1 MSFSLIPRRIFP
13 SVAFVRQISEGFK
26 KHKPQVYEEYLDS
39 LINPP
44 VEKGKKYDDP
54 DRVDPRTG
62 ILTSYYNW
70 NHDVELSAFSHRIGY
85 SPQKLPSLLRAVTA
99 WRYQPLE
106 ISEDNCNG
114 RLSVIG
120 RSVVIM
126 SVREFLYF
134 TYPNMP
140 DESMLK
146 VDLALTGSES
156 LAKVCDRL
164 GLADIILTRPVRPE
178 EKRSSLEA
186 EDILSDALTAVVGA
200 IYFDQGALAARKF
213 VRNFI
218 LPQLSQNEINDVVRL
233 ENPKE
238 LLEFMLKHQNRGP
251 PEARLLKESG
261 RLTHFPTF
269 VVGIF
274 SDKKIVG
281 EGVGTSLNRA
291 EKEAMNA
298 AIMSHIMREIK
309 NPRFP
314 SYDTT
319 NKVDKSKNTMN
330 KVDKKSKNVIRQR

>member
-1 MSFSLIPRRIFP
+1 MSLCLVSRRFVP
-13 SVAFVRQISEGFK
+13 SVAFVRQISEDFRK
-26 KHKPQVYEEYLDS
+26 RKPQVYKEYLES

-70 NHDVELSAFSHRIGY
+70 NHDVELSAFAHRIGY
-85 SPQKLPSLLRAVTA
+85 SPQKLPSLLQAVTA
-99 WRYQPLE
+99 WGYHPLE
-106 ISEDNCNG
+106 ISEDKCND

-120 RSVVIM
+120 RSVVLM
-126 SVREFLYF
+126 FVREFLYF

-146 VDLALTGSES
+146 VDLALAGSDS
-156 LAKVCDRL
+156 LAKVCERL
-164 GLADIILTRPVRPE
+164 GLADIVLTRPVGPE
-178 EKRSSLEA
+178 EKRNKLEA
-186 EDILSDALTAVVGA
+186 EDILSDALAAVVGA
-200 IYFDQGALAARKF
+200 VYFDQGAHAARKF

-238 LLEFMLKHQNRGP
+238 LLEFMLKQQNRGP
-251 PEARLLKESG
+251 PESRLLKESG

-274 SDKKIVG
+274 SDKKIIG

-298 AIMSHIMREIK
+298 AIMSHITREIK
-309 NPRFP
+309 NPHLP
-314 SYDTT
+314 SFDTT
-319 NKVDKSKNTMN
+319 EGDKI
-330 KVDKKSKNVIRQR
+330 DKKSKTL